1 MRLEFEGP
9 YPRCFNSLEEFKA
22 WVKAA
27 RGSSPRAGFCTD
39 CTKEYQGRMIK
50 EGRCQYP
57 EVEFYDFEMDKDGY
71 FPNRYFHSKRLHG
84 EDWQEQEQVNLSP
97 TEYGYGAEAESWA
110 KEDNHE
116 EWKGW

>member
-1 MRLEFEGP
+1 
-9 YPRCFNSLEEFKA
+9 
-22 WVKAA
+22 
-27 RGSSPRAGFCTD
+27 
-39 CTKEYQGRMIK
+39 MIK